1 MMVNIL
7 IVDDHLSIIEGTK
20 MLLEQEPDFKI
31 TVENSSLNT
40 MNLIKLNHYDALLFD
55 LYMPHLNGLE
65 LAKQAL
71 AYNPQLTVLIYTGFD
86 IKPHF
91 NLLVE
96 AGVSGFL
103 SKTSSRDE
111 LVSGIRCA
119 LRQQVV
125 LPLSLVRE
133 LRRPG
138 IIADSPTSNEKVILT
153 SNEEQILLELS
164 KGKSTREM
172 ATTLAMSQ
180 RSLEYNLTALY
191 QKFGVR
197 TRVDTIAKAKKFGL
211 IPEEE
216 LK

>member
-1 MMVNIL
+1 MVNIL

-20 MLLEQEPDFKI
+20 MLLEQESDFKI
-31 TVENSSLNT
+31 IVENSSLNA
-40 MNLIKLNHYDALLFD
+40 MNLIKLNHYDVLLFD
-55 LYMPHLNGLE
+55 LYMPHVNGLD

-71 AYNPQLTVLIYTGFD
+71 GYNPELTVLIYTGFD

-111 LVSGIRCA
+111 LVAGIRSA
-119 LRQQVV
+119 LKKQVI

-138 IIADSPTSNEKVILT
+138 IISDSSGLNGKVVLT
-153 SNEEQILLELS
+153 ANEEQILSELS
-164 KGKSTREM
+164 KGKSTREI

-180 RSLEYNLTALY
+180 RSLEYNLTTLY

-197 TRVDTIAKAKKFGL
+197 TRVDTIAKAKALGL

>member
-1 MMVNIL
+1 MVNIL

-31 TVENSSLNT
+31 TVENSSLNA

-71 AYNPQLTVLIYTGFD
+71 AYNPDLTVLIYTGFD

-96 AGVSGFL
+96 AGVAGFL

-111 LVSGIRCA
+111 LVTNIRCA
-119 LRQQVV
+119 LKKQVV

-138 IIADSPTSNEKVILT
+138 IIADSSTTTEKVILT
-153 SNEEQILLELS
+153 TNEEQILLQLS
-164 KGKSTREM
+164 KGKSTREI
-172 ATTLAMSQ
+172 ASTLAMSQ
-180 RSLEYNLTALY
+180 RSLEYNLTTLY

-197 TRVDTIAKAKKFGL
+197 TRVDTIAKAKKLGL

-216 LK
+216 LR

>member
-1 MMVNIL
+1 MVNIL

-31 TVENSSLNT
+31 TVENSSLNA
-40 MNLIKLNHYDALLFD
+40 MNIIKLKHYDVLLFD
-55 LYMPHLNGLE
+55 LYMPHVNGLE

-71 AYNPQLTVLIYTGFD
+71 AYNPDLTVLIYTGFD

-111 LVSGIRCA
+111 LVAGIRSA
-119 LRQQVV
+119 LRMQVI

-138 IIADSPTSNEKVILT
+138 IISDTSNSNEKVVLT
-153 SNEEQILLELS
+153 ANEEQILSELS
-164 KGKSTREM
+164 KGKSTREI
-172 ATTLAMSQ
+172 AATLAMSQ
-180 RSLEYNLTALY
+180 RSLEYNLTTLY

-197 TRVDTIAKAKKFGL
+197 TRVDTIAKAKKLGL

>member
-1 MMVNIL
+1 MIKIL

-20 MLLEQEPDFKI
+20 MLLEQEPDFQI
-31 TVENSSLNT
+31 TVENSSLKA
-40 MNLIKLNHYDALLFD
+40 LDEIKLQHYDVLLFD
-55 LYMPHLNGLE
+55 LYMPYINGLE
-65 LAKQAL
+65 LTKQAL
-71 AYNPQLTVLIYTGFD
+71 AYNPDLIILIYTGFD

-103 SKTSSRDE
+103 SKTSSREE
-111 LVSGIRCA
+111 LVTGIRSA
-119 LRQQVV
+119 LRRQVV
-125 LPLSLVRE
+125 LPLTLVRE

-138 IIADSPTSNEKVILT
+138 IISGGADSQDKVILT
-153 SNEEQILLELS
+153 QLELDILGELA
-164 KGKSTREM
+164 KGKSTREI
-172 ATTLAMSQ
+172 AAALAMSQ
-180 RSLEYNLTALY
+180 RSLEYNLTSLY

-197 TRVDTIAKAKKFGL
+197 TRVDTVLKAKKLGI

>member
-1 MMVNIL
+1 MIKIL

-20 MLLEQEPDFKI
+20 MLLEQELDFKI
-31 TVENSSLNT
+31 TVENSSLKA
-40 MNLIKLNHYDALLFD
+40 LDQIKLNHYDVLLFD

-65 LAKQAL
+65 LSKQAL
-71 AYNPQLTVLIYTGFD
+71 ANNPDLIILIYTGFD

-111 LVSGIRCA
+111 LVAGIRCA

-125 LPLSLVRE
+125 LPLALVRE

-138 IIADSPTSNEKVILT
+138 IIAGGNNPQEKVIL
-153 SNEEQILLELS
+153 SALEEDILTELA
-164 KGKSTREM
+164 KGKSTREI
-172 ATTLAMSQ
+172 ALTLSMSQ
-180 RSLEYNLTALY
+180 RSLEYNLTSLY

-197 TRVDTIAKAKKFGL
+197 TRVDTIQKAKQLGL

>member
-1 MMVNIL
+1 MVKIL

-20 MLLEQEPDFKI
+20 MLLEQEPDFTI
-31 TVENSSLNT
+31 TVENSSLNA
-40 MNLIKLNHYDALLFD
+40 MNLIKLNHYDILLFD

-71 AYNPQLTVLIYTGFD
+71 SFNPDLTVLIYTGFD

-103 SKTSSRDE
+103 SKTSSREE
-111 LVSGIRCA
+111 LVAGIRSA
-119 LRQQVV
+119 LRKQVI

-138 IIADSPTSNEKVILT
+138 IIADSTNSNEKVILT
-153 SNEEQILLELS
+153 TNEEQILSELA
-164 KGKSTREM
+164 KGKSTREI
-172 ATTLAMSQ
+172 ASVLAMSQ
-180 RSLEYNLTALY
+180 RSLEYNLTTLY

-197 TRVDTIAKAKKFGL
+197 TRVDTIAKAKKLGL

>member
-1 MMVNIL
+1 MVSIL

-20 MLLEQEPDFKI
+20 MLLEQESDFII
-31 TVENSSLNT
+31 TVENSSLNA
-40 MNLIKLNHYDALLFD
+40 MNLIKLNHYDVLLFD

-71 AYNPQLTVLIYTGFD
+71 SYNPDLTVLIYTGFD

-111 LVSGIRCA
+111 LVAGIRSA

-133 LRRPG
+133 LRKPG
-138 IIADSPTSNEKVILT
+138 IITDSSSSNGKVVLT
-153 SNEEQILLELS
+153 QNEEQILSELS
-164 KGKSTREM
+164 KGKSTREI
-172 ATTLAMSQ
+172 ASTLAMSQ
-180 RSLEYNLTALY
+180 RSLEYSLTTLY

-197 TRVDTIAKAKKFGL
+197 TRVDTIAKAKKLGL
-211 IPEEE
+211 IPDEE

>member
-1 MMVNIL
+1 MTKIL

-20 MLLEQEPDFKI
+20 LILEQETDFEI
-31 TVENSSLNT
+31 TVENSSLNA
-40 MNLIKLNHYDALLFD
+40 MNQIMLNHYDVLLFD

-65 LAKQAL
+65 LSKQAL
-71 AYNPQLTVLIYTGFD
+71 AYNPDLIILIYTGFD

-96 AGVSGFL
+96 TGVSGFL

-111 LVSGIRCA
+111 LVAGIRCA
-119 LRQQVV
+119 LRKQVV

-138 IIADSPTSNEKVILT
+138 IIADGSCSNGKVILT
-153 SNEEQILLELS
+153 TMEEEILKELS
-164 KGKSTREM
+164 KGKSTREI
-172 ATTLAMSQ
+172 AVTLSMSQ
-180 RSLEYNLTALY
+180 RSLEYNLTGLY

-197 TRVDTIAKAKKFGL
+197 TRVDTISKAKQLGL

>member
-1 MMVNIL
+1 MVNIL

-20 MLLEQEPDFKI
+20 MLLEQEPDFNI
-31 TVENSSLNT
+31 TVESSSLNA
-40 MNLIKLNHYDALLFD
+40 MNLIKLKHYDVLLFD

-65 LAKQAL
+65 LAKKAL
-71 AYNPQLTVLIYTGFD
+71 DYNPELTVLIYTGFD

-103 SKTSSRDE
+103 SKTSSRED
-111 LVSGIRCA
+111 LVAGIRCA
-119 LRQQVV
+119 LKQQVL

-138 IIADSPTSNEKVILT
+138 IISDSSNSNEKVVLT

-164 KGKSTREM
+164 RGKSTREI
-172 ATTLAMSQ
+172 ASILAMSQ
-180 RSLEYNLTALY
+180 RSLEYSLTNLY

-197 TRVDTIAKAKKFGL
+197 TRVDTIAKAKKIGL

>member
-1 MMVNIL
+1 MVKIL

-31 TVENSSLNT
+31 TVENSSLNA
-40 MNLIKLNHYDALLFD
+40 MNLIKLNHYDVLLFD

-71 AYNPQLTVLIYTGFD
+71 SYNPDLTVLIYTGFD

-111 LVSGIRCA
+111 LVAGIRSA
-119 LRQQVV
+119 LRKQVI

-138 IIADSPTSNEKVILT
+138 IIADSSNSNAKVVLT
-153 SNEEQILLELS
+153 SNEEQILSELS
-164 KGKSTREM
+164 KGKSTREI
-172 ATTLAMSQ
+172 AATLAMSQ
-180 RSLEYNLTALY
+180 RSLEYNLTTLY

-197 TRVDTIAKAKKFGL
+197 TRVDTIAKAKSLGL

>member
-1 MMVNIL
+1 MVNIL

-20 MLLEQEPDFKI
+20 MLLEQEPDFNI
-31 TVENSSLNT
+31 TVENSSLNA
-40 MNLIKLNHYDALLFD
+40 MNLIKLHHYDVLLFD

-71 AYNPQLTVLIYTGFD
+71 AYNPDLTVLIYTGFD

-111 LVSGIRCA
+111 LVTGIRSA
-119 LRQQVV
+119 LRGRRSFS
-125 LPLSLVRE
+125 LSLVRE
-133 LRRPG
+133 LEAG
-138 IIADSPTSNEKVILT
+138 IISDRSDSNEKVVLT
-153 SNEEQILLELS
+153 SNEEKILLELW
-164 KGKSTREM
+164 KGKSTKEI
-172 ATTLAMSQ
+172 ASALAMSQ
-180 RSLEYNLTALY
+180 RSLEYNLTTIY

-197 TRVDTIAKAKKFGL
+197 TRVDTLAKAKKLGL

>member
-1 MMVNIL
+1 MTKIL

-20 MLLEQEPDFKI
+20 VLLEQEPDFEI
-31 TVENSSLNT
+31 TIENSALNA
-40 MNLIKLNHYDALLFD
+40 MNQIKLHHYDILLFD

-65 LAKQAL
+65 LSKKAL
-71 AYNPQLTVLIYTGFD
+71 SYDPSLLILIYTGFD

-103 SKTSSRDE
+103 SKTSSREE
-111 LVSGIRCA
+111 LIMGIRCA
-119 LRQQVV
+119 LRQQVL
-125 LPLSLVRE
+125 LPISLVRE

-138 IIADSPTSNEKVILT
+138 VITSDDNSQEKIILT
-153 SNEEQILLELS
+153 AAEEEILLELS

-172 ATTLAMSQ
+172 ANALSMSQ

-191 QKFGVR
+191 QKFSVR
-197 TRVDTIAKAKKFGL
+197 TRVDTISKAKKLGL

>member
-1 MMVNIL
+1 MINIL
-7 IVDDHLSIIEGTK
+7 IVDDHLSILEGTK
-20 MLLEQEPDFKI
+20 MLLEQESDFNI
-31 TVENSSLNT
+31 SIENSSLNAL
-40 MNLIKLNHYDALLFD
+40 NKIKLQHFDILLFD

-65 LAKQAL
+65 LTRKAL
-71 AYNPQLTVLIYTGFD
+71 AYNQDLIVLIYTGFD

-103 SKTSSRDE
+103 SKTSSREE
-111 LVSGIRCA
+111 LVIGIRSA

-138 IIADSPTSNEKVILT
+138 IVSAGTNSQETVILT
-153 SNEEQILLELS
+153 KTEEDILAELS
-164 KGKSTREM
+164 KGKSTREI
-172 ATTLAMSQ
+172 ANSLSMSQ
-180 RSLEYNLTALY
+180 RSLEYNLTLLY

-197 TRVDTIAKAKKFGL
+197 TRVDTIAKAKKLGL

-216 LK
+216 L

>member
-1 MMVNIL
+1 MIKIL

-31 TVENSSLNT
+31 TVENSSLNA
-40 MNLIKLNHYDALLFD
+40 LDQIKLHQYDVLLFD

-65 LAKQAL
+65 LSKKAL
-71 AYNPQLTVLIYTGFD
+71 AYNPSLIILIYTGFD

-103 SKTSSRDE
+103 SKTSSRED

-138 IIADSPTSNEKVILT
+138 IIADENDSHEKVIL
-153 SNEEQILLELS
+153 SGLEEEILSELA
-164 KGKSTREM
+164 KGKSTREI
-172 ATTLAMSQ
+172 AGALSMSQ

-197 TRVDTIAKAKKFGL
+197 TRVDTIQKAKKLGL
-211 IPEEE
+211 VPEEE

>member
-1 MMVNIL
+1 MVNIL

-20 MLLEQEPDFKI
+20 MLLEQEPDFEI
-31 TVENSSLNT
+31 TVENSSLNA
-40 MNLIKLNHYDALLFD
+40 MNLIKLKHYDVLLFD

-71 AYNPQLTVLIYTGFD
+71 SFNTDLTVLIYTGFD

-91 NLLVE
+91 NMLVE

-111 LVSGIRCA
+111 LVAGIRSA
-119 LRQQVV
+119 LRKQVI

-138 IIADSPTSNEKVILT
+138 IVSDRSNSNEKVVLT
-153 SNEEQILLELS
+153 SNEEQILSELS
-164 KGKSTREM
+164 KGKSTREI
-172 ATTLAMSQ
+172 ASTLAMSQ

-197 TRVDTIAKAKKFGL
+197 TRVDTIAKAKKLGL

>member
-31 TVENSSLNT
+31 TVENSSLNA
-40 MNLIKLNHYDALLFD
+40 MNLIKLNDYDVLLFD

-71 AYNPQLTVLIYTGFD
+71 AYNPDLTVLIYTGFD

-111 LVSGIRCA
+111 LVTGIRSA
-119 LRQQVV
+119 LRQQIV

-138 IIADSPTSNEKVILT
+138 IISDGSNSNEKVVLT
-153 SNEEQILLELS
+153 SNEEKILLELS
-164 KGKSTREM
+164 KGKSTKEI
-172 ATTLAMSQ
+172 ASALAMSQ
-180 RSLEYNLTALY
+180 RSLEYNLTTLY

-197 TRVDTIAKAKKFGL
+197 TRVDTLAKAKKLGL

>member
-1 MMVNIL
+1 MVNIL

-20 MLLEQEPDFKI
+20 MLLEQEPDFLI
-31 TVENSSLNT
+31 TVEKSSLNA
-40 MNLIKLNHYDALLFD
+40 MNVIKLNHYDVLLFD
-55 LYMPHLNGLE
+55 LYMPQLNGLE

-71 AYNPQLTVLIYTGFD
+71 AYNQDLVVLIYTGFD

-125 LPLSLVRE
+125 LPLSLVKE
-133 LRRPG
+133 LRRPS
-138 IIADSPTSNEKVILT
+138 IIPDSSIANEKVMLT
-153 SNEEQILLELS
+153 SNEEQILQELS
-164 KGKSTREM
+164 KGKSTKEI

-180 RSLEYNLTALY
+180 RSLEYNLTTLY

-197 TRVDTIAKAKKFGL
+197 TRVDTIAMAKKLGL

-216 LK
+216 LR

>member
-1 MMVNIL
+1 MINIL

-31 TVENSSLNT
+31 TVENSSLNAL
-40 MNLIKLNHYDALLFD
+40 NQIKLHHYDVLLFD
-55 LYMPHLNGLE
+55 LYMPHLNGLD
-65 LAKQAL
+65 LTKQAL
-71 AYNPQLTVLIYTGFD
+71 AYNPDLVILIYTGFD

-111 LVSGIRCA
+111 LVAGIRCA

-138 IIADSPTSNEKVILT
+138 IITDGSNSNEKVILT
-153 SNEEQILLELS
+153 SVEEEILLELS
-164 KGKSTREM
+164 KGKSTREI
-172 ATTLAMSQ
+172 AGALSMSQ

-197 TRVDTIAKAKKFGL
+197 TRVDTIAKAKKLGL

-216 LK
+216 LR

>member
-1 MMVNIL
+1 MVKIL

-31 TVENSSLNT
+31 TVENSSLNA
-40 MNLIKLNHYDALLFD
+40 MNLIKLNHYDVLLFD
-55 LYMPHLNGLE
+55 LYMPHLNGLD

-71 AYNPQLTVLIYTGFD
+71 AYNPDLTVLIYTGFD

-111 LVSGIRCA
+111 LVAGIRNA
-119 LRQQVV
+119 LRKQVI

-138 IIADSPTSNEKVILT
+138 IISDRSNSNEKVVLT
-153 SNEEQILLELS
+153 SNEEEILLELS
-164 KGKSTREM
+164 KGKSTREI
-172 ATTLAMSQ
+172 AAALAMSQ
-180 RSLEYNLTALY
+180 RSLEYNLTTIY

-197 TRVDTIAKAKKFGL
+197 TRVDTIAKAKKLGL

>member
-1 MMVNIL
+1 MIKIL

-31 TVENSSLNT
+31 TVENSSLKA
-40 MNLIKLNHYDALLFD
+40 LDQIKLNHYDVLLFD

-65 LAKQAL
+65 LSKQAL
-71 AYNPQLTVLIYTGFD
+71 AYNPDLIILIYTGFD

-111 LVSGIRCA
+111 LVAGIRCS

-138 IIADSPTSNEKVILT
+138 IIAGGNNSQEKVIL
-153 SNEEQILLELS
+153 SALEEDILSELA
-164 KGKSTREM
+164 KGKSTREI
-172 ATTLAMSQ
+172 ALTLSMSQ
-180 RSLEYNLTALY
+180 RSLEYNLTSLY

-197 TRVDTIAKAKKFGL
+197 TRVDTIQKAKQLGL

>member
-1 MMVNIL
+1 MVNIL

-20 MLLEQEPDFKI
+20 MLLEQEPDFNI
-31 TVENSSLNT
+31 TVENSSLNA
-40 MNLIKLNHYDALLFD
+40 MNLIKLNHYDVLLFD

-71 AYNPQLTVLIYTGFD
+71 AYNPELTVLIYTGFD

-111 LVSGIRCA
+111 LVAGIRGA

-138 IIADSPTSNEKVILT
+138 IISDSSNSNEKVVLT
-153 SNEEQILLELS
+153 SNEEQILQELS
-164 KGKSTREM
+164 RGKSTREI
-172 ATTLAMSQ
+172 ASALAMSQ
-180 RSLEYNLTALY
+180 HH
-191 QKFGVR
+191 
-197 TRVDTIAKAKKFGL
+197 
-211 IPEEE
+211 
-216 LK
+216 

>member
-1 MMVNIL
+1 MINIL

-31 TVENSSLNT
+31 TVESSSLNA
-40 MNLIKLNHYDALLFD
+40 MNHIKLNHYDVLLFD

-65 LAKQAL
+65 LTKQAL
-71 AYNPQLTVLIYTGFD
+71 AYNPDLIILIYTGFD

-111 LVSGIRCA
+111 LVAGIRCA

-125 LPLSLVRE
+125 LPLSLVKE
-133 LRRPG
+133 LRRTG
-138 IIADSPTSNEKVILT
+138 VITDESNSNEKVVLSSLEEDIL
-153 SNEEQILLELS
+153 SELA
-164 KGKSTREM
+164 KGKSTREI
-172 ATTLAMSQ
+172 AGTLSMSQ
-180 RSLEYNLTALY
+180 RSLEYKLMTLY

-197 TRVDTIAKAKKFGL
+197 TRVDTIAKAKKLGL

-216 LK
+216 LR

>member
-20 MLLEQEPDFKI
+20 MLLEQETDFNI
-31 TVENSSLNT
+31 TVESSSLNA
-40 MNLIKLNHYDALLFD
+40 MNIIKLNHYDVLLFD

-71 AYNPQLTVLIYTGFD
+71 SYNPDLIILIYTGFD

-96 AGVSGFL
+96 AGVAGFL
-103 SKTSSRDE
+103 SKTSSRDD
-111 LVSGIRCA
+111 LVTGIRCA
-119 LRQQVV
+119 LKRQVV

-138 IIADSPTSNEKVILT
+138 VIADSSSPMQKVALTTTEESIL
-153 SNEEQILLELS
+153 SELS

-172 ATTLAMSQ
+172 AAALAMSQ
-180 RSLEYNLTALY
+180 RSLEYNLTTLY

-197 TRVDTIAKAKKFGL
+197 TRVDTIAKAKQLGL

>member
-1 MMVNIL
+1 MVHIL

-20 MLLEQEPDFKI
+20 MLLEQEPDFEI
-31 TVENSSLNT
+31 TVENSSLNA
-40 MNLIKLNHYDALLFD
+40 MNLIKLKHYDVLLFD
-55 LYMPHLNGLE
+55 LYMPHVNGLE

-71 AYNPQLTVLIYTGFD
+71 KFNPDLTVLIYTGFD

-111 LVSGIRCA
+111 LVAGIRSA
-119 LRQQVV
+119 LRKQVI

-138 IIADSPTSNEKVILT
+138 IISDHSNSNEKVVLT
-153 SNEEQILLELS
+153 ANEEQILSELS
-164 KGKSTREM
+164 KGKSTREI
-172 ATTLAMSQ
+172 ASTLAMSQ

-197 TRVDTIAKAKKFGL
+197 TRVDTIAKAKKLGL

>member
-1 MMVNIL
+1 MTRIL

-20 MLLEQEPDFKI
+20 MLLEQEKDFQI
-31 TVENSSLNT
+31 TIESSSLNAL
-40 MNLIKLNHYDALLFD
+40 NEIKLNHYDVLLFD

-65 LAKQAL
+65 LTKKAL
-71 AYNPQLTVLIYTGFD
+71 QYNPDLTILIYTGFD

-103 SKTSSRDE
+103 SKTSSREE
-111 LVSGIRCA
+111 LVSGIRAA
-119 LRQQVV
+119 LRKQVI

-138 IIADSPTSNEKVILT
+138 IITSGSSHDKVILT
-153 SNEEQILLELS
+153 QLEEEILGHLS
-164 KGKSTREM
+164 KGKSTREI

-180 RSLEYNLTALY
+180 RSLEYSLTNLY

-197 TRVDTIAKAKKFGL
+197 TRVDTIAKAKELGL

>member
-1 MMVNIL
+1 MVNIL

-31 TVENSSLNT
+31 TVENSSLNA
-40 MNLIKLNHYDALLFD
+40 MNVIKLKHYDVLLFD

-71 AYNPQLTVLIYTGFD
+71 SYNPDLTVLIYTGFD

-111 LVSGIRCA
+111 LVAGIRSA
-119 LRQQVV
+119 LRKQVI

-138 IIADSPTSNEKVILT
+138 IISDSSNSNEKVVLT
-153 SNEEQILLELS
+153 ANEEQILSELS
-164 KGKSTREM
+164 KGKSTREI
-172 ATTLAMSQ
+172 AATLAMSQ
-180 RSLEYNLTALY
+180 RSLEYNLTTLY

-197 TRVDTIAKAKKFGL
+197 TRVDTIAKAKNLGL

>member
-1 MMVNIL
+1 MTKIL

-20 MLLEQEPDFKI
+20 MLLEQEPDFQI
-31 TVENSSLNT
+31 TIENSSLNVL
-40 MNLIKLNHYDALLFD
+40 NEIKLHHYDVLLFD

-65 LAKQAL
+65 LTKKAL
-71 AYNPQLTVLIYTGFD
+71 EYNPELVILIYTGFD

-91 NLLVE
+91 NILVE

-103 SKTSSRDE
+103 SKTSSRED
-111 LVSGIRCA
+111 LVNGIRCA
-119 LRQQVV
+119 LRKQVV

-138 IIADSPTSNEKVILT
+138 IIASGNSPQEKVILT
-153 SNEEQILLELS
+153 TTEEEILAELA
-164 KGKSTREM
+164 KGKSTRDI

-180 RSLEYNLTALY
+180 RSLEYSLTALY

-197 TRVDTIAKAKKFGL
+197 TRVDTIAIAKKMGL

-216 LK
+216 LN

>member
-1 MMVNIL
+1 MVNIL

-20 MLLEQEPDFKI
+20 MLLEQEPDFNI
-31 TVENSSLNT
+31 TVESSSLNA
-40 MNLIKLNHYDALLFD
+40 MNLIKLHHYDAMLFD

-71 AYNPQLTVLIYTGFD
+71 AYNPELIILIYTGFD

-96 AGVSGFL
+96 AGVAGFV
-103 SKTSSRDE
+103 SKTSSREE
-111 LVSGIRCA
+111 LVSGIRAA
-119 LRQQVV
+119 LRRQVV

-138 IIADSPTSNEKVILT
+138 IITETSNTNEKVILT
-153 SNEEQILLELS
+153 TNEEQILLELS
-164 KGKSTREM
+164 KGKSTREI
-172 ATTLAMSQ
+172 AAALAMSQ

-191 QKFGVR
+191 QKFSVR
-197 TRVDTIAKAKKFGL
+197 TRVDTIAKAKKLGL

>member
-1 MMVNIL
+1 MVNIL

-20 MLLEQEPDFKI
+20 MLLEQEPDFNI
-31 TVENSSLNT
+31 TVESSSLNA
-40 MNLIKLNHYDALLFD
+40 MNIIKLNHYDVLLLD

-71 AYNPQLTVLIYTGFD
+71 SFNPDLIILIYTGFD

-96 AGVSGFL
+96 AGVAGFL
-103 SKTSSRDE
+103 SKTSSRDD
-111 LVSGIRCA
+111 LVTGIRCA
-119 LRQQVV
+119 LKRQVV

-138 IIADSPTSNEKVILT
+138 IIADSSSPTQKVALT
-153 SNEEQILLELS
+153 TIEEQILSELS
-164 KGKSTREM
+164 KGKSTRDM
-172 ATTLAMSQ
+172 AAALAMSQ
-180 RSLEYNLTALY
+180 RSLEYNLTTLY

-197 TRVDTIAKAKKFGL
+197 TRVDTIAKAKQLGL

>member
-1 MMVNIL
+1 MVNIL

-31 TVENSSLNT
+31 TVENSSLNA

-71 AYNPQLTVLIYTGFD
+71 AYNPDLTVLIYTGFD

-96 AGVSGFL
+96 AGVAGFL

-111 LVSGIRCA
+111 LVTNIRCA
-119 LRQQVV
+119 LKKQVV

-138 IIADSPTSNEKVILT
+138 IIADSSTSNERVILT
-153 SNEEQILLELS
+153 TNEEQILIELS
-164 KGKSTREM
+164 KGKSTREI
-172 ATTLAMSQ
+172 ASTLAMSQ
-180 RSLEYNLTALY
+180 RSLEYNLTTLY

-197 TRVDTIAKAKKFGL
+197 TRVDTIAKAKKLGL

-216 LK
+216 LR

>member
-1 MMVNIL
+1 MMVKIL

-20 MLLEQEPDFKI
+20 MLLEQEPDFHI
-31 TVENSSLNT
+31 TIENSSLNAL
-40 MNLIKLNHYDALLFD
+40 NEIKLHHYDVLIFD

-65 LAKQAL
+65 LTKKAL
-71 AYNPQLTVLIYTGFD
+71 EYNPDLVILIYTGFD

-103 SKTSSRDE
+103 SKTASRED
-111 LVSGIRCA
+111 LVTGIRCA
-119 LRQQVV
+119 LRKQVV

-138 IIADSPTSNEKVILT
+138 VITSGSNSQDKVVLTEMEEKILA
-153 SNEEQILLELS
+153 ELA
-164 KGKSTREM
+164 KGKSTREI

-180 RSLEYNLTALY
+180 RSLEYSLTALY

-197 TRVDTIAKAKKFGL
+197 TRVDTIAIAKKMGL

-216 LK
+216 LN

>member
-1 MMVNIL
+1 MVNIL

-31 TVENSSLNT
+31 TVENSSLNA
-40 MNLIKLNHYDALLFD
+40 MNLIKLNHYDVLLFD
-55 LYMPHLNGLE
+55 LYMPHVNGLE
-65 LAKQAL
+65 LAKRAL
-71 AYNPQLTVLIYTGFD
+71 AYNPELTVLIYTGFD

-111 LVSGIRCA
+111 LVAGIRSA
-119 LRQQVV
+119 LRKQVI

-138 IIADSPTSNEKVILT
+138 IISDNSNSNEKVVLT
-153 SNEEQILLELS
+153 ANEEQILSELS
-164 KGKSTREM
+164 KGKSTREI
-172 ATTLAMSQ
+172 AATLAMSQ
-180 RSLEYNLTALY
+180 RSLEYNLTTLY

-197 TRVDTIAKAKKFGL
+197 TRVDTIAKAKNLGL

>member
-1 MMVNIL
+1 MVNIL

-20 MLLEQEPDFKI
+20 MLLEQEPDFNI
-31 TVENSSLNT
+31 TVENSSLNA
-40 MNLIKLNHYDALLFD
+40 MNLIKLNDYDVLLFD

-65 LAKQAL
+65 LAKQVL
-71 AYNPQLTVLIYTGFD
+71 AYNPGLTILIYTGFD

-96 AGVSGFL
+96 AGVAGFL

-111 LVSGIRCA
+111 LVVGIRSA

-138 IIADSPTSNEKVILT
+138 VIEDGSRSNEKVYLT
-153 SNEEQILLELS
+153 SIEEQILIELS
-164 KGKSTREM
+164 KGKSTREI
-172 ATTLAMSQ
+172 ASILAMSQ
-180 RSLEYNLTALY
+180 RSLEYSLTTLY

-197 TRVDTIAKAKKFGL
+197 TRVDTISKAKKLGL

>member
-1 MMVNIL
+1 MIKIL

-20 MLLEQEPDFKI
+20 MLLEQEPDFQI
-31 TVENSSLNT
+31 TVENSSLKA
-40 MNLIKLNHYDALLFD
+40 LDEIKLQHYDVLLFD
-55 LYMPHLNGLE
+55 LYMPYINGLE
-65 LAKQAL
+65 LTKQAL
-71 AYNPQLTVLIYTGFD
+71 AYNSDLIILIYTGFD

-103 SKTSSRDE
+103 SKTSSREE
-111 LVSGIRCA
+111 LVTGIRSA
-119 LRQQVV
+119 LRRQVV
-125 LPLSLVRE
+125 LPLTLVRE

-138 IIADSPTSNEKVILT
+138 IISGGADSQDKVILT
-153 SNEEQILLELS
+153 QLELDILGELA
-164 KGKSTREM
+164 KGKSTREI
-172 ATTLAMSQ
+172 AAALAMSQ
-180 RSLEYNLTALY
+180 RSLEYNLTSLY

-197 TRVDTIAKAKKFGL
+197 TRVDTVLKAKKLGI